1 MKIADGIRK
10 YGFSAWHERMLL
22 SGHGWLVV
30 SIVSAVFAFGA
41 LEALL
46 KGGDWL
52 VMLTNALVAA
62 GLGLVTIVSLHRFLR
77 HLARA
82 QKISSQATCPEC
94 ETFGRLQVVTEDRM
108 HSWVR
113 VRCRKCA
120 HEWVI
125 DDG

>member
-41 LEALL
+41 FEALL

-52 VMLTNALVAA
+52 VMSTNALVSA
-62 GLGLVTIVSLHRFLR
+62 GLGVVTILSLHRFLR

-82 QKISSQATCPEC
+82 QKISSQATCPKC
-94 ETFGRLQVVTEDRM
+94 ETFGRLQVVTEDRA
-108 HSWVR
+108 HDWVR
-113 VRCRKCA
+113 VRCKCE

-125 DDG
+125 EDG

>member
-10 YGFSAWHERMLL
+10 HGFSAWHERMLL
-22 SGHGWLVV
+22 SGHGWLLV

-46 KGGDWL
+46 KGGDWP
-52 VMLTNALVAA
+52 VMTTNALVFA
-62 GLGLVTIVSLHRFLR
+62 GLGPVTILSLHRFLR
-77 HLARA
+77 HLVRA
-82 QKISSQATCPEC
+82 QKISSQATCAEC
-94 ETFGRLQVVTEDRM
+94 ETFGQLGVVTEDRA
-108 HSWVR
+108 HRWVR

-125 DDG
+125 EDG

>member
-22 SGHGWLVV
+22 IGHGWLVV

-46 KGGDWL
+46 QGGEWL
-52 VMLTNALVAA
+52 ALVSDALVAA
-62 GLGLVTIVSLHRFLR
+62 VLGMVAILSLHRFLH

-82 QKISSQATCPEC
+82 QKIGSQATCPKC
-94 ETFGRLQVVTEDRM
+94 QTFGQLQVVTEDRA
-108 HSWVR
+108 HRWVR
-113 VRCRKCA
+113 VCCRKCG